1 MKKIF
6 SILFIN
12 LFFLININT
21 THSQSLKY
29 FTLEEAQEFALENN
43 YDIKNAYTDI
53 QIANNRVKESVS
65 IGFPQINGSLSNN
78 NYLNIAT
85 TLLPDF
91 ITPVIYQV
99 NENDFGL
106 EPKEPL
112 GEPQFFPAQF
122 GTKFNVT
129 AGVNVNQ
136 LIFSGSYIVGLQAAK
151 SFLNKSKKQFIKSG
165 IDVKEIIAKAYY
177 AVLVAEKNQSI
188 LDSTLV
194 DLKKMAYETK
204 EIYKIG
210 FVEDTD
216 VDQLDLLVTDMQA
229 SILTAEN
236 QVDIAYSYLKY
247 YLGLSLND
255 SVYLTDDLNSLL
267 AEINQTAL
275 MTTVFDYNQNIDYI
289 VLENQKNLSHLL
301 LKLEKASYLP
311 TLSAFFNAQTNA
323 MRNDYDFFEGNKPW
337 YPTTFWGIQLD
348 VPIFSSGIR
357 SAKVKQKKLEL
368 NKITEEDKKLK
379 AGLTIQ
385 VNALRNEF
393 YNALMVFNNKQKSL
407 EIAEKIYKKTEIKYL
422 EGISSSMDLLQ
433 AHNQFLTSESD
444 YINSIF
450 NLLETKLTL
459 EKLLTKN

>member
-6 SILFIN
+6 SILLIN

-21 THSQSLKY
+21 TYSQSIKY
-29 FTLEEAQEFALENN
+29 FTLKEAQEFALENN

-53 QIANNRVKESVS
+53 QIANKRVKESVS
-65 IGFPQINGSLSNN
+65 IGFPQINGSLSNS
-78 NYLNIAT
+78 NYFNIAT

-91 ITPVIYQV
+91 ITPVVYQV

-106 EPKEPL
+106 EPEVPL
-112 GEPQFFPAQF
+112 GDPQFFPAQF
-122 GTKFNVT
+122 GTKYNVT
-129 AGVNVNQ
+129 AEVTASQ

-151 SFLNKSKKQFIKSG
+151 SFLNKSKKQFIKSE
-165 IDVKEIIAKAYY
+165 IDIKETIAKAYY
-177 AVLVAEKNQSI
+177 AVLVTEKNQSI

-194 DLKKMAYETK
+194 DLEKMALETK

-247 YLGLSLND
+247 YMGLSLND
-255 SVYLTDDLNSLL
+255 SIYLTDDLNSLL

-275 MTTVFDYNQNIDYI
+275 MTTAFDYNQNIDYI

-323 MRNDYDFFEGNKPW
+323 MRNDFNFFEGNKPW

-348 VPIFSSGIR
+348 VPIFSSGSR
-357 SAKVKQKKLEL
+357 SAKVQQKKLEL
-368 NKITEEDKKLK
+368 NKINEEDKKLK

-385 VNALRNEF
+385 ANTLRSEF
-393 YNALMVFNNKQKSL
+393 YNALMVYNNKQKSL
-407 EIAEKIYKKTEIKYL
+407 EIAKKIYKKTEIKYI

-433 AHNQFLTSESD
+433 AHNQFLTAESD
-444 YINSIF
+444 YIKSIF